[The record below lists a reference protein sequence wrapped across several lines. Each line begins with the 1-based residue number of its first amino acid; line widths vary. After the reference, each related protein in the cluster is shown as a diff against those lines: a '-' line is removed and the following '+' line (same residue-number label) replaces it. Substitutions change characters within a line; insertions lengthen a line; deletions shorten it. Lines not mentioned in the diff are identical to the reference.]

1 MTTAST
7 TAALLLA
14 TLLAPAL
21 AQDPTPADK
30 AVAKAA
36 EQAKADAQRV
46 DGLVASMRAAEAKLG
61 SVSLRMRTSGRLPG
75 GLDIAVRG
83 ELRARYGDQRATYA
97 RFSYETGD
105 GVRGSSES
113 AQSAAGIVLR
123 EDDPAFGAV
132 FVAIEPAIVADLE
145 WAGRVLQ
152 RDDLPGMPEKAAS
165 SPERRAASPLG
176 SGLLAALRRQ
186 FDLAV
191 EARDELDGQK
201 GTWLA
206 GPRRGGAADDPDL
219 PLADRVEAFVRASDL
234 ALVAMRQRLGEQVVQ
249 EVVVEELARDPALAD
264 ESFALA
270 DGGQRPKPVQQFAP
284 LWESIQQA
292 CLQAEAKSEQA
303 AAARNKSLPEG
314 QQTPAEV
321 RPSRR

>member
-21 AQDPTPADK
+21 AQEPAPADK
-30 AVAKAA
+30 AA
-36 EQAKADAQRV
+36 EKAKADAQRV
-46 DGLVASMRAAEAKLG
+46 DGLLASMRAAEAKLG

-75 GLDIAVRG
+75 GLDLAVRG

-97 RFSYETGD
+97 RFAYETSD
-105 GVRGSSES
+105 GVRGSAES
-113 AQSAAGIVLR
+113 AQTAAGIVLR
-123 EDDPAFGAV
+123 EDDPAFGPV
-132 FVAIEPAIVADLE
+132 FVAIEPALVADLE

-191 EARDELDGQK
+191 ETRDELDGQK

-206 GPRRGGAADDPDL
+206 GPRRGGGADDPDL

-249 EVVVEELARDPALAD
+249 EVVVEELVRDPALAAD
-264 ESFALA
+264 AFALA
-270 DGGQRPKPVQQFAP
+270 EQGQKPKPVQQFAP

-303 AAARNKSLPEG
+303 AAARNKGLPEG
-314 QQTPAEV
+314 QQTPAEL